1 MAGNTQPIFPLAPL
15 IGIATLTAPAA
26 ITVRTNIVGVVGLVA
41 LTPVSANGKRVDSIT
56 VKGKATTAAGILSVW
71 IYNGVTS
78 FLYDEFDIPVVAAS
92 NTVDSFSLKR
102 NYTDLVLPP
111 TYQLYVSVTVANE
124 LNVFANG
131 GDY

>member
-1 MAGNTQPIFPLAPL
+1 MPANTAPIFPLSPL
-15 IGIATLTAPAA
+15 IGVATLTAPAA
-26 ITVRTNIVGVVGLVA
+26 ITVRTNIVGVAGLVQ

-56 VKGKATTAAGILSVW
+56 CKAKATTVAGIISIWL
-71 IYNGVTS
+71 YNGVTS
-78 FLYDEFDIPVVAAS
+78 FLYDEFDVPVVAAS

-111 TYQLYVSVTVANE
+111 TFQLYVSCTVANE
-124 LNVFANG
+124 MNIFANG

>member
-1 MAGNTQPIFPLAPL
+1 MAANVSPIFPVSPL
-15 IGIATLTAPAA
+15 IGIATLTAPTA
-26 ITVRTNIVGVVGLVA
+26 ITLRTNIVGVTGLVA
-41 LTPVSANGKRVDSIT
+41 LVPVSTNGKRVDSIT
-56 VKGKATTAAGILSVW
+56 VKAKATTAAGILSVW
-71 IYNGVTS
+71 LYNGTTS
-78 FLYDEFDIPVVAAS
+78 FLYDEFDIPGVGVS
-92 NTVDSFSLKR
+92 TTVDSFSLKR